1 MMKAKTEKRE
11 EGRRLVPVGAQ
22 GAQWF
27 MNPFAGMRRLSD
39 EMERI
44 FEGVRGA
51 RPRPW
56 HDFEFDGA
64 WLPDI
69 EVFEKKKNLVVR
81 ADVPGM
87 SKDDITVTVGA
98 DTLTIE
104 GERKLDEEERA
115 EGYYRSERAY
125 GRFHRCLGLPA
136 GVDPDKATASFKDG
150 VLEVTMPA
158 PPALAG
164 KKGHRLDIAGA

>member
-1 MMKAKTEKRE
+1 MGAKIEKRRE
-11 EGRRLVPVGAQ
+11 KRGLAPAGGR
-22 GAQWF
+22 GAQWS

-44 FEGVRGA
+44 FEGIRGA

-87 SKDDITVTVGA
+87 SKDDITVTIGD

-104 GERKLDEEERA
+104 GERKLDEEEKA
-115 EGYYRSERAY
+115 EGYYRSERTY
-125 GRFHRCLGLPA
+125 GRFHRCLALPA
-136 GVDPDKATASFKDG
+136 GVDADKATASFKDG

-158 PPALAG
+158 PPAPAG
-164 KKGHRLDIAGA
+164 KKGQRLEIAGA